1 MDPTSQKKTRKNIFE
16 VGLHLEPC
24 ENWSMATLE
33 QATADAGQPRDHLT
47 ARNNSQLSAKYT
59 KISFA
64 VYLTKRE
71 DWLTTPTVD
80 HKYAEDAA
88 RNLDEDAEKK

>member
-1 MDPTSQKKTRKNIFE
+1 MQK
-16 VGLHLEPC
+16 
-24 ENWSMATLE
+24 
-33 QATADAGQPRDHLT
+33 
-47 ARNNSQLSAKYT
+47 
-59 KISFA
+59 SFA

-88 RNLDEDAEKK
+88 RNLDEDAEKQNKASIGC